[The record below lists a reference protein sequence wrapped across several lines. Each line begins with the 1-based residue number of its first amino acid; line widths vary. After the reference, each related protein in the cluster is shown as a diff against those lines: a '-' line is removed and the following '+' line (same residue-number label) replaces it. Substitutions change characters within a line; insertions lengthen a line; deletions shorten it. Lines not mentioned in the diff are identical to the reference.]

1 MQLDVSTSD
10 EEKLIYVKKHGRAF
24 TARAQ
29 GKQGF
34 HRGDAEARRKSRK
47 DWPRTKRES
56 LESQAVPF
64 FLPSSEGMGQPA
76 LFPAFSFLNS
86 CKGAR
91 TAKVAEELPFDA
103 TQL

>member
-47 DWPRTKRES
+47 DWPRNKSES
-56 LESQAVPF
+56 LESQQF
-64 FLPSSEGMGQPA
+64 GKHWMTKLTTE
-76 LFPAFSFLNS
+76 
-86 CKGAR
+86 AR
-91 TAKVAEELPFDA
+91 RKTK
-103 TQL
+103 TICHR